1 MRLVNLVLD
10 KRAWVPIG
18 PGSFIAIQGQ
28 SVRPVWHE
36 ISEDGGQPSC
46 LGSPASREGGGPLKK
61 QKKTRPWIR
70 VASFFFLEM
79 TPPWR
84 LGCQLVLPLPLRLP
98 TQLGLLARSEI
109 ATDELALP
117 KEPTDLGYWARSQGV
132 LSHLSAG

>member
-1 MRLVNLVLD
+1 MIFNSFAKVAFRVVDVRLVLHIPCECGLMGPCFLQCFGKQVLSKSRMRLVNLVLD

-70 VASFFFLEM
+70 VASFFF
-79 TPPWR
+79 
-84 LGCQLVLPLPLRLP
+84 C
-98 TQLGLLARSEI
+98 
-109 ATDELALP
+109 
-117 KEPTDLGYWARSQGV
+117 
-132 LSHLSAG
+132 

>member
-1 MRLVNLVLD
+1 VRLVLHIPCECGLMGPCFLQCFGKQVLSKSRMRLVNLVLD

-61 QKKTRPWIR
+61 QKKTILGSGWPR
-70 VASFFFLEM
+70 FFLEM
-79 TPPWR
+79 TPP
-84 LGCQLVLPLPLRLP
+84 LEAGLP
-98 TQLGLLARSEI
+98 
-109 ATDELALP
+109 
-117 KEPTDLGYWARSQGV
+117 
-132 LSHLSAG
+132 AGPPPPPQAAHPAGAAC